1 MKIQFDKE
9 KDSHS
14 GRIDEETTKL
24 IEICIS
30 LLDPQVSLDRA
41 ARQCDNDSFIDYE
54 EEPEYDERLLRREGM
69 RLGKHT

>member
-30 LLDPQVSLDRA
+30 LLDPQVSLDRV
-41 ARQCDNDSFIDYE
+41 ARQRDNDPFLDE
-54 EEPEYDERLLRREGM
+54 DDEAEYDERILHREGM